1 MRGEESA
8 APEERRKTP
17 AAGLGW
23 RKESVAGRPE
33 KAPIILLHG
42 FAQTPASWDGVA
54 RILQGQGWRT
64 YAPNLFEPESGLA
77 LRACDCGEELTALG
91 DAAHDR
97 AGGPTSDLAADP
109 ARDIA
114 DSPTSDPI
122 NHPIADSPTSDPAS
136 RPTSDP
142 ANHPIADPL
151 ASMGAVCDRVA
162 AIVRLVAA
170 AEGAPVLVG
179 YSMGGRIA
187 AETMVRHPG
196 LPLAGLV
203 LESAGLGPADDAAR
217 AALARRNGEW
227 AAQLREGGVAAFMD
241 WWETLPLFATQRELP
256 PATRAAIRA
265 DREAHDAE
273 TLARSLEA
281 WGAHHQT
288 AESETAAALAQMRV
302 AGRPVL
308 YLAGSR
314 DEKYAAL
321 AARVRAAGLPA
332 RLVEGAGH
340 NVHLEK
346 PEVFSRAV
354 AQLAGA
360 PSSGPSPS

>member
-1 MRGEESA
+1 MREEENA
-8 APEERRKTP
+8 VPEGQRKMP
-17 AAGLGW
+17 IVGLSW
-23 RKESVAGRPE
+23 RKAPIAGRPE
-33 KAPIILLHG
+33 KAPVILLHG

-54 RILQGQGWRT
+54 RILQGQGRRT

-77 LRACDCGEELTALG
+77 LRACDCGEALTAPG

-97 AGGPTSDLAADP
+97 AGGPTGDLAGDP
-109 ARDIA
+109 ARDVA
-114 DSPTSDPI
+114 DSPTSDPA
-122 NHPIADSPTSDPAS
+122 NHPVADSPTSDPAS
-136 RPTSDP
+136 RPTS
-142 ANHPIADPL
+142 HSVADPL

-227 AAQLREGGVAAFMD
+227 AARLREGGVAAFMD

-288 AESETAAALAQMRV
+288 AESETVAALAQMQV

-321 AARVRAAGLPA
+321 AARVRAADLPA
-332 RLVEGAGH
+332 MLVEGAGH

-360 PSSGPSPS
+360 PPSGPSPS

>member
-1 MRGEESA
+1 MREEENA
-8 APEERRKTP
+8 VPEGQRKMP
-17 AAGLGW
+17 IVRW
-23 RKESVAGRPE
+23 PE
-33 KAPIILLHG
+33 KAPVILLHG

-54 RILQGQGWRT
+54 RILQGQGRRT
-64 YAPNLFEPESGLA
+64 YAPNLFEPESGLV
-77 LRACDCGEELTALG
+77 LRACDCEEELTAPG
-91 DAAHDR
+91 DAAYDR
-97 AGGPTSDLAADP
+97 AGGPTGDLAADP
-109 ARDIA
+109 ARDVA

-122 NHPIADSPTSDPAS
+122 NHPIADKPTSDPAS
-136 RPTSDP
+136 RPTSYS
-142 ANHPIADPL
+142 IADPL

-203 LESAGLGPADDAAR
+203 LESTGLGPADDAAR

-227 AAQLREGGVAAFMD
+227 AARLREGGVAAFMD

-256 PATRAAIRA
+256 PATRVVIRA
-265 DREAHDAE
+265 DREAHGAE

-281 WGAHHQT
+281 WGAHHQA
-288 AESETAAALAQMRV
+288 AESETVAALAQMQV

-321 AARVRAAGLPA
+321 AARVRAADLPA
-332 RLVEGAGH
+332 MLVEGAGH

-360 PSSGPSPS
+360 PPSGPLPS

>member
-33 KAPIILLHG
+33 KAPVILLHG

-54 RILQGQGWRT
+54 RILQGQGRRT

-77 LRACDCGEELTALG
+77 LRACDCGEELTARG
-91 DAAHDR
+91 DAAYDR
-97 AGGPTSDLAADP
+97 AGGPTGDLAGDP
-109 ARDIA
+109 ARDVA
-114 DSPTSDPI
+114 DSPTSDPAS
-122 NHPIADSPTSDPAS
+122 HPVAGKPTSDPAS
-136 RPTSDP
+136 RPTS
-142 ANHPIADPL
+142 HSIADPL
-151 ASMGAVCDRVA
+151 ASMGVVCDRVA

-227 AAQLREGGVAAFMD
+227 AARLREGGVAAFMD

-256 PATRAAIRA
+256 PATRAAIRIG
-265 DREAHDAE
+265 REAHGAE

-281 WGAHHQT
+281 WGAHHQA
-288 AESETAAALAQMRV
+288 AESETVAALAQMRV